1 MMKNWVWIVT
11 DAQTEQVTGMDI
23 LGTYDKLALIQRKQS
38 SHNFIRIGRYLET
51 TLLLISFMESLVHV
65 LLMVMDPVIRKL

>member
-23 LGTYDKLALIQRKQS
+23 LGTYDKLALI
-38 SHNFIRIGRYLET
+38 
-51 TLLLISFMESLVHV
+51 
-65 LLMVMDPVIRKL
+65 